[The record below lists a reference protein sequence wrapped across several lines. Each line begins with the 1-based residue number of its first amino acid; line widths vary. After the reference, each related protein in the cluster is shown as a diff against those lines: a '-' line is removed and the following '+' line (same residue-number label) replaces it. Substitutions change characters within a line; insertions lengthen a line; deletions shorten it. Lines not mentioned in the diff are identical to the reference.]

1 MLKSKCIA
9 LFMSVSA
16 LSLSVR
22 AETYPSRPIT
32 LVVPFAAGGTVNM
45 MGRLVA
51 EHMGEKLGQP
61 VVVDNK
67 AGAGGA
73 IGAGFVAKAAPDG
86 YTLLLGSMG
95 QAVQSLL
102 TRRLPYDPK
111 KLVPVALF
119 STVSNVLAVSA
130 TAPAKSVTD
139 LIGYSKANPGKLNM
153 ASAGVGSINHLI
165 GELFMS
171 RTGASFV
178 HVPYKGAGPA
188 GVDLLSGQVQ
198 LIFAN
203 LPNVLPYAKAG
214 KVRLLAV
221 ASERRDPAIP
231 DVPTFAEAGV
241 KDAVVESWYGLMAPA
256 GTKPEVVKQLQD
268 TLLTVTRDKRFIS
281 QLAEQGARPYP
292 GSGADMAQLMEKE
305 GTRWREVIDQARISL
320 D

>member
-1 MLKSKCIA
+1 MLKSIA
-9 LFMSVSA
+9 VFLSATA
-16 LSLSVR
+16 LSMSAS
-22 AETYPSRPIT
+22 AETYPSKPIM
-32 LVVPFAAGGTVNM
+32 LVVPFAAGGTVNL
-45 MGRLVA
+45 MGRIVA
-51 EHMGEKLGQP
+51 EHMGEQLKQP

-73 IGAGFVAKAAPDG
+73 IGAGIVAKAAPDG

-95 QAVQSLL
+95 QAVQPLL
-102 TRRLPYDPK
+102 TKRLSYDPK
-111 KLVPVALF
+111 QLIPIATF
-119 STVSNVLAVSA
+119 ATVSNVLAVSNN
-130 TAPAKSVTD
+130 TPAKNVSELVS
-139 LIGYSKANPGKLNM
+139 YSKANPGKLNM
-153 ASAGVGSINHLI
+153 ASAGMGSINQLI

-171 RTGASFV
+171 RTGAEFV

-221 ASERRDPAIP
+221 ASEKRDPAIP
-231 DVPTFAEAGV
+231 NVPTFAEAGV

-256 GTKPEVVKQLQD
+256 GTKPEIVKKLQD
-268 TLLTVTRDKRFIS
+268 ALLVASRDKRFVT

-292 GSGADMAQLMEKE
+292 GSSADMTRLMEKE
-305 GTRWREVIDQARISL
+305 SKRWAEVVEHGKISL

>member
-1 MLKSKCIA
+1 MLKSIA
-9 LFMSVSA
+9 IFLSA
-16 LSLSVR
+16 ASLSVAAL
-22 AETYPSRPIT
+22 AETYPSKPIM
-32 LVVPFAAGGTVNM
+32 LVVPFAAGGTVNL
-45 MGRLVA
+45 MGRIVA
-51 EHMGEKLGQP
+51 EHIGEQLGQP

-73 IGAGFVAKAAPDG
+73 IGAGFVAKATPDG

-95 QAVQSLL
+95 QAVQPLL
-102 TRRLPYDPK
+102 TKRLSYDPK
-111 KLVPVALF
+111 KLIPVGTFA
-119 STVSNVLAVSA
+119 TVSNVLAVSNN
-130 TAPAKSVTD
+130 TPAKSVSE
-139 LIGYSKANPGKLNM
+139 LVSYSKTNPGKLNM
-153 ASAGVGSINHLI
+153 ASAGMGSMNHLI

-171 RTGASFV
+171 RTGAEFV

-221 ASERRDPAIP
+221 ASEKRDPAIP
-231 DVPTFAEAGV
+231 GVPTFAEAGV

-256 GTKPEVVKQLQD
+256 GTKPEVVKKLQD
-268 TLLTVTRDKRFIS
+268 ALLVATKDKRFIA
-281 QLAEQGARPYP
+281 QLAEQGARPYS
-292 GSGADMAQLMEKE
+292 GSSAEMTRLMEKE
-305 GTRWREVIDQARISL
+305 SKRWSEVIDHGKISL